1 MRVLNKRYWP
11 YQIRMDSNLRER
23 WIEVRDLERF
33 CYDNFKT
40 NEWRNE
46 GYYFAFKQ
54 DTDYTFFMLRWN

>member
-1 MRVLNKRYWP
+1 
-11 YQIRMDSNLRER
+11 MDSNLRER